1 MAAHA
6 SDGGALACR
15 KRRAN
20 AQDFHKVA
28 STPEGAMIAQQV
40 VKLPGSR
47 RRMAVRRF
55 LSDDSPEGRGLAY
68 RTWRFEVT
76 AR

>member
-1 MAAHA
+1 MPRIVTKWRHR
-6 SDGGALACR
+6 R
-15 KRRAN
+15 KART
-20 AQDFHKVA
+20 V
-28 STPEGAMIAQQV
+28 AQQV
-40 VKLPGSR
+40 AKLPGYR

-55 LSDDSPEGRGLAY
+55 LSEDSPEGRGLAY